1 MIVIFNI
8 VGRIIFGM
16 LLDKIGWMKIVF
28 VMFIIIGLLVFILS
42 FILLNYGIY
51 FVCVVSVVFCFGGN
65 IIIFLVI
72 VGDFFGL
79 KNYSINY
86 GIVY

>member
-1 MIVIFNI
+1 MVVIFNI
-8 VGRIIFGM
+8 LGCIILGL
-16 LLDKIGWMKIVF
+16 LLDKIGCLKIVIGIF
-28 VMFIIIGLLVFILS
+28 VVMVSLVLVLS
-42 FILLNYGIY
+42 FVDLNYGIY

-72 VGDFFGL
+72 VGDFFGM
-79 KNYSINY
+79 KNYSKNY